1 MSWWCAAA
9 VRLGEL
15 SSSGGSGFPGVG
27 CCAARAVEPGTTCAG
42 AGARASARI
51 WLVPPP
57 LRGSRSGQAPAFSGL
72 PPATLRFGV
81 AGACSRLRDGPAYVR
96 VEGEGGGGG
105 PGFMATA
112 IAALFSWHNGGAPLP
127 SPGLRRRPEV
137 TRSSDFEARR
147 CVWFPVK
154 TLQRPRLMPV
164 THGAFWCRP
173 PPCRRV
179 AKESKSLK
187 SLSLGEGP

>member
-1 MSWWCAAA
+1 MRGGSPAWRALEFRRLGVSRGWLLCGACGGAGHDLCWCRRACICPDLAGAAA
-9 VRLGEL
+9 VAWLQIW
-15 SSSGGSGFPGVG
+15 
-27 CCAARAVEPGTTCAG
+27 
-42 AGARASARI
+42 AGARVLRPPSCHPALRRSWCLQPARE
-51 WLVPPP
+51 LYS
-57 LRGSRSGQAPAFSGL
+57 LCGGG
-72 PPATLRFGV
+72 G
-81 AGACSRLRDGPAYVR
+81 G
-96 VEGEGGGGG
+96 GGGGG